1 MSSVASKLSN
11 ISSEGVLA
19 IMMGNCITHT
29 HTHTCPS
36 VHLVTHTYPFY
47 PSSRFV
53 NGRGRCGAMAL

>member
-29 HTHTCPS
+29 HTHVPERAFS
-36 VHLVTHTYPFY
+36 YTYISILP
-47 PSSRFV
+47 
-53 NGRGRCGAMAL
+53 